1 MPDLAWLSAVELLDG
16 YRQKKLSP
24 VEVTAA
30 CIRRI
35 ERHGPALNAF
45 VHVDGEGALAAARES
60 EARWR
65 RGAPAGPLDG
75 VPVTIKDLILTR
87 GMPTRRGS
95 KAIDPAGPWDTDAPV
110 TARLREAHAVI
121 LGKTSTPEMGWKAVT
136 DSPLIGVARNPWNP
150 TMTPGGSSGGAG
162 IAAAT
167 GMGALHVGTD
177 GGGSIRVPASFC
189 GIFGLKPSFGRVPA
203 WPLSPTG
210 TVAHL
215 GPMTRT
221 VSDAALMLNTITR
234 PDLRDWHSLP
244 YDSRDYLGGIDDGI
258 AGARIAWSPTLGRF
272 DVERE
277 IADVVARAVRAFAEA
292 GAVVEPVDPPL
303 PDVHEIFRPHWW
315 VGCYNAVRAF
325 PAERRALLD
334 PGLASIAEEGSRIG
348 LDDYLNAIAARGML
362 GATLREFH
370 ARYDFL
376 VTPTVA
382 VAPFT
387 AGRLAPESLGDVGSD
402 WTRWASFSYPFN
414 LTQQPAATVP
424 CGSTPS
430 GLPVGLQIVGAMH
443 DDRGVLR
450 AARAFERVR
459 PWHGD
464 YARFAA

>member
-1 MPDLAWLSAVELLDG
+1 MSDLAFLSAVELLEG
-16 YRQKKLSP
+16 YRQKAFSP
-24 VEVTAA
+24 VEVARA
-30 CIRRI
+30 CIARI
-35 ERHGPALNAF
+35 ERLGPALNAF
-45 VHVDGEGALAAARES
+45 VHVDADAALASARAS
-60 EARWR
+60 ELRWQR
-65 RGAPAGPLDG
+65 DTPAGALDG

-87 GMPTRRGS
+87 GVPTRRGS
-95 KAIDPAGPWDTDAPV
+95 KAIDAAGPWDSDAPV

-150 TMTPGGSSGGAG
+150 ALTPGGSSGGAA

-177 GGGSIRVPASFC
+177 GGGSIRIPASFC

-221 VSDAALMLNTITR
+221 VADAALMLNTITR
-234 PDLRDWHSLP
+234 SDSRDWHSLP
-244 YDSRDYLGGIDDGI
+244 YDSRDYLAGLEEGI
-258 AGARIAWSPTLGRF
+258 AGARIAWSPGLGRF
-272 DVERE
+272 QVAPEV
-277 IADVVARAVRAFAEA
+277 ADVVERGLQAFAEA
-292 GAVVEPVDPPL
+292 GAVVDAVDPSL
-303 PDVHEIFRPHWW
+303 PDLHAIFRTHWW
-315 VGCYNAVRAF
+315 VGCYNALRAL
-325 PAERRALLD
+325 PAEKRALVE
-334 PGLASIAEEGSRIG
+334 PALASVASDGARIPLTEY
-348 LDDYLNAIAARGML
+348 LDAAGARASV

-370 ARYDFL
+370 TRYDFL

-387 AGRLAPESLGDVGSD
+387 AGRLAPESFGDVGSD

-424 CGSTPS
+424 CGFTAS

-450 AARAFERVR
+450 AARAFERAR
-459 PWHGD
+459 PWHGH
-464 YARFAA
+464 YARTAA